1 MIKLPGAS
9 PRWIIFSIDLFVCV
23 GAWSISLNYWLS
35 LLQEPISYN
44 QTLYSYI
51 PVVIV
56 NVALFFATSLYSG
69 IVRFTGSY
77 ELARILFISLSGT
90 ILIYIANEIF
100 FSNVYSRFSLFW
112 LSYFFSVSIGLAT
125 YRLFIKFGYRYIS
138 LQGLTATNVVIYG
151 AGIPGATVKAAID
164 RSADKNF
171 IIRAFVD
178 ERPNYHYKRLDGIP
192 VISPE
197 QFKSLHFKMKI
208 ERLIVASLDDNKESK
223 DDIFEFCL
231 EHNIGIQ
238 KVPQTSMLAE
248 SNLTIAQFPR
258 LNIEELLGR
267 EPILIENEDAEN
279 IYKGKR
285 ILVTG
290 AAGSIGSELV
300 RQLLLFK
307 PVQLIICDQ
316 AETPMNDLLLQ
327 LGSEKY
333 KSIIVPF
340 LSSVTDELRMKRLFD
355 SYHPEIIFHAAA
367 YKHVPVMEAFPCEAL
382 KVNVLGTRRMADLA
396 VKYKADRFVMVSTD
410 KAVNPTNVMGAS
422 KRLAEMYIQSLT
434 MDESCDTRFIT
445 TRFGNVLGSNGSVIN
460 RFKAQIE
467 AGGPVTVT
475 HPEINRF
482 FMTVSEACQLVLEAG
497 NMGNGGE
504 VFVFDMG
511 KPVKIADLAKKMIT
525 LSGRIPNKDIHI
537 HYSGLRPGEKLFEE
551 LLHNKEENRETYH
564 HKIMIANVRV
574 LPFQDMLLAFNHL
587 NQLIHSDDDEFALV
601 SWMKSLV
608 PEFLSNNSEFEA
620 LDGVN
625 EKEKMDI
632 YTPNGLDSK

>member
-77 ELARILFISLSGT
+77 ELARILLISISGT

-112 LSYFFSVSIGLAT
+112 LTYFFSVAIGLAT

-138 LQGLTATNVVIYG
+138 LQGLTTNNVVIYG

-164 RSADKNF
+164 RSANKNF

-197 QFKSLHFKMKI
+197 QFKSLHDKLKI
-208 ERLIVASLDDNKESK
+208 EKLIVASILDNPKSK
-223 DDIFEFCL
+223 SDVLEFCIA
-231 EHNIGIQ
+231 EGIDIQ
-238 KVPQTSMLAE
+238 KIPE
-248 SNLTIAQFPR
+248 SEILMGKNISINQFPR

-267 EPILIENEDAEN
+267 PPIQLENNTTTESYRD
-279 IYKGKR
+279 KV

-290 AAGSIGSELV
+290 AAGSIGSELC
-300 RQLLLFK
+300 RQLLFCE
-307 PVQLIICDQ
+307 PRALILCDQ
-316 AETPMNDLLLQ
+316 AETPLNDLMLSLTAKNNKAE
-327 LGSEKY
+327 L
-333 KSIIVPF
+333 IPF
-340 LSSVTDELRMKRLFD
+340 LASVTDGVRMNHLFTK
-355 SYHPEIIFHAAA
+355 YKPNLLFHAAA
-367 YKHVPVMEAFPCEAL
+367 YKHVPVMEAFPTEAL
-382 KVNVLGTRRMADLA
+382 RVNVSGTRLLADMS
-396 VKYKADRFVMVSTD
+396 VRHGVNKFVMVSSD

-422 KRLAEMYIQSLT
+422 KRLAEMYVQSLASEGNCST
-434 MDESCDTRFIT
+434 KFIT

-467 AGGPVTVT
+467 KGGPVTVT

-497 NMGNGGE
+497 NMGKGGE
-504 VFVFDMG
+504 VFIFDMG
-511 KPVKIADLAKKMIT
+511 EPVLIADLAKKMIS
-525 LSGRIPNKDIHI
+525 LSGLVPNKEVKIE
-537 HYSGLRPGEKLFEE
+537 YCGLRPGEKLYEE
-551 LLHNKEENRETYH
+551 LLHNKEENTETYH
-564 HKIMIANVRV
+564 EKIMIARVRV
-574 LPFQDMLLAFNHL
+574 FPYEDLVMSFDLLLHL
-587 NQLIHSDDDEFALV
+587 LQEGKEEIELV
-601 SWMKSLV
+601 RWMKSLV
-608 PEFLSNNSEFEA
+608 PEYVSNNSEFES
-620 LDGVN
+620 LDHLSP
-625 EKEKMDI
+625 
-632 YTPNGLDSK
+632 TPDLLNT

>member
-77 ELARILFISLSGT
+77 ELARILLISISGT
-90 ILIYIANEIF
+90 ILLYIANEIF

-112 LSYFFSVSIGLAT
+112 LTYFFSVSIGLAT

-138 LQGLTATNVVIYG
+138 LQGLTTNNVVIYG

-197 QFKSLHFKMKI
+197 QFKSLHDKLKI
-208 ERLIVASLDDNKESK
+208 EKLIVASILDNPKSK
-223 DDIFEFCL
+223 SDVLEFCIA
-231 EHNIGIQ
+231 EGIDIQ
-238 KVPQTSMLAE
+238 KIPE
-248 SNLTIAQFPR
+248 SEILIGKNISINQFPR

-267 EPILIENEDAEN
+267 PPIQLENNTTTESYRD
-279 IYKGKR
+279 KV

-290 AAGSIGSELV
+290 AAGSIGSELC
-300 RQLLLFK
+300 RQLLFCE
-307 PVQLIICDQ
+307 PRALILCDQ
-316 AETPMNDLLLQ
+316 AETPLNDLMLSLTAKNNKAE
-327 LGSEKY
+327 L
-333 KSIIVPF
+333 IPF
-340 LSSVTDELRMKRLFD
+340 LASVTDGVRMNHLFTK
-355 SYHPEIIFHAAA
+355 YKPNLLFHAAA
-367 YKHVPVMEAFPCEAL
+367 YKHVPVMEAFPTEAL
-382 KVNVLGTRRMADLA
+382 RVNVSGTRLLADMS
-396 VKYKADRFVMVSTD
+396 VRHGVNKFVMVSSD

-422 KRLAEMYIQSLT
+422 KRLAEMYVQSLASEGNCST
-434 MDESCDTRFIT
+434 KFIT

-467 AGGPVTVT
+467 KGGPVTVT

-504 VFVFDMG
+504 VFIFDMG
-511 KPVKIADLAKKMIT
+511 EPVLIADLAKKMIS
-525 LSGRIPNKDIHI
+525 LSGLVPNKEVKIE
-537 HYSGLRPGEKLFEE
+537 YCGLRPGEKLYEE
-551 LLHNKEENRETYH
+551 LLHNKEENTETYH
-564 HKIMIANVRV
+564 EKIMIARVRV
-574 LPFQDMLLAFNHL
+574 FPYEDLVMSFDLLLHL
-587 NQLIHSDDDEFALV
+587 LQEGKEEIELV
-601 SWMKSLV
+601 RWMKSLV
-608 PEFLSNNSEFEA
+608 PEYVSNNSEFES
-620 LDGVN
+620 LDHLSP
-625 EKEKMDI
+625 
-632 YTPNGLDSK
+632 TPDLLNT

>member
-138 LQGLTATNVVIYG
+138 LQGITATNVVIYG

-231 EHNIGIQ
+231 EHNVGIQ
-238 KVPQTSMLAE
+238 KIPQTSMLAE

-267 EPILIENEDAEN
+267 EPILIENEDADN

-525 LSGRIPNKDIHI
+525 LSGRVPNKDIHI

-632 YTPNGLDSK
+632 YTPNGLD

>member
-77 ELARILFISLSGT
+77 ELARILLISISGT

-112 LSYFFSVSIGLAT
+112 LTYFFSVSIGLAT

-231 EHNIGIQ
+231 ENNIEIQ
-238 KVPQTSMLAE
+238 KVPQTVV
-248 SNLTIAQFPR
+248 LTEASLNISQFPR

-267 EPILIENEDAEN
+267 EPILIENEDIDN

-290 AAGSIGSELV
+290 AAGSIGRELT
-300 RQLLLFK
+300 RQLLYFK
-307 PVQLIICDQ
+307 PAQLIICDQ
-316 AETPMNDLLLQ
+316 AETPLNDLMLQ
-327 LGSEKY
+327 LSSEKY
-333 KSIIVPF
+333 KSILVPF
-340 LSSVTDELRMKRLFD
+340 LSSVTDDIRMKRLFEK
-355 SYHPEIIFHAAA
+355 YKPEIIFHAAA
-367 YKHVPVMEAFPCEAL
+367 YKHVPVMEAFPGEAL
-382 KVNVLGTRRMADLA
+382 KVNVLGTRRIADLA
-396 VKYKADRFVMVSTD
+396 ANYKVDRFVMVSTD

-434 MDESCDTRFIT
+434 NVETCSTRFIT
-445 TRFGNVLGSNGSVIN
+445 TRFGNVLGSNGSVVN
-460 RFKAQIE
+460 RFKSQIE

-497 NMGNGGE
+497 NMGKGGE

-511 KPVKIADLAKKMIT
+511 KPVKIVDLAKKMIS
-525 LSGRIPNKDIHI
+525 LAGYIPNKDIHI
-537 HYSGLRPGEKLFEE
+537 EFSGLRPGEKLFEE
-551 LLHNKEENRETYH
+551 LLHNKEENKETYH
-564 HKIMIANVRV
+564 EKIMIANVRIF
-574 LPFQDMLLAFNHL
+574 PFQDMKLAFDQLFSLML
-587 NQLIHSDDDEFALV
+587 NEEDEYALV
-601 SWMKSLV
+601 HWMKSLV
-608 PEFLSNNSEFEA
+608 PEYLSNNSEFEA
-620 LDGVN
+620 LDDVN
-625 EKEKMDI
+625 EKEKIDI
-632 YTPNGLDSK
+632 YTANGLDSK

>member
-23 GAWSISLNYWLS
+23 GSWSISLNYWLS

-77 ELARILFISLSGT
+77 ELARILLISISGT

-112 LSYFFSVSIGLAT
+112 LTYFFSVAIGLAT

-138 LQGLTATNVVIYG
+138 LQGLTTNNVVIYG

-197 QFKSLHFKMKI
+197 QFKSLHDKLKI
-208 ERLIVASLDDNKESK
+208 EKLIVASILDNPKSK
-223 DDIFEFCL
+223 SDVLEFCIA
-231 EHNIGIQ
+231 EGIDIQ
-238 KVPQTSMLAE
+238 KIPE
-248 SNLTIAQFPR
+248 SEILMGKNISINQFPR

-267 EPILIENEDAEN
+267 PPIQLENNTTTESYRD
-279 IYKGKR
+279 KV

-290 AAGSIGSELV
+290 AAGSIGSELC
-300 RQLLLFK
+300 RQILFCE
-307 PVQLIICDQ
+307 PRALILCDQ
-316 AETPMNDLLLQ
+316 AETPLNDLMLSLTAKNNKAE
-327 LGSEKY
+327 L
-333 KSIIVPF
+333 IPF
-340 LSSVTDELRMKRLFD
+340 LASVTDGVRMNHLFTK
-355 SYHPEIIFHAAA
+355 YKPNLLFHAAA
-367 YKHVPVMEAFPCEAL
+367 YKHVPVMEAFPTEAL
-382 KVNVLGTRRMADLA
+382 RVNVSGTRLLADMS
-396 VKYKADRFVMVSTD
+396 VRHGVNKFVMVSSD

-422 KRLAEMYIQSLT
+422 KRLAEMYVQSLASEGNCST
-434 MDESCDTRFIT
+434 KFIT

-467 AGGPVTVT
+467 KGGPVTVT

-504 VFVFDMG
+504 VFIFDMG
-511 KPVKIADLAKKMIT
+511 EPVLIADLAKKMIS
-525 LSGRIPNKDIHI
+525 LSGLVPNKEVKIE
-537 HYSGLRPGEKLFEE
+537 YCGLRPGEKLYEE
-551 LLHNKEENRETYH
+551 LLHNKEENTETYH
-564 HKIMIANVRV
+564 EKIMIARVRV
-574 LPFQDMLLAFNHL
+574 FPYEDLVMSFDLLLHL
-587 NQLIHSDDDEFALV
+587 LQEGKEEIELV
-601 SWMKSLV
+601 RWMKSLV
-608 PEFLSNNSEFEA
+608 PEYVSNNSEFES
-620 LDGVN
+620 LDHLSP
-625 EKEKMDI
+625 
-632 YTPNGLDSK
+632 TPDLLNT

>member
-434 MDESCDTRFIT
+434 MDESCGTRFIT

>member
-112 LSYFFSVSIGLAT
+112 LTYFFSVAIGLAT

-138 LQGLTATNVVIYG
+138 LQGLTTNNVVIYG

-197 QFKSLHFKMKI
+197 QFKSLHDKLKI
-208 ERLIVASLDDNKESK
+208 EKLIVASILDNPKSK
-223 DDIFEFCL
+223 SDVLEFCIA
-231 EHNIGIQ
+231 EGIDIQ
-238 KVPQTSMLAE
+238 KIPE
-248 SNLTIAQFPR
+248 SEILIGKNISINQFPR

-267 EPILIENEDAEN
+267 PPIQLENNTTTESYRD
-279 IYKGKR
+279 KV

-290 AAGSIGSELV
+290 AAGSIGSELC
-300 RQLLLFK
+300 RQLLFCE
-307 PVQLIICDQ
+307 PRALILCDQ
-316 AETPMNDLLLQ
+316 AETPLNDLMLSLTAKNNKAE
-327 LGSEKY
+327 L
-333 KSIIVPF
+333 IPF
-340 LSSVTDELRMKRLFD
+340 LASVTDGVRMNHLFTK
-355 SYHPEIIFHAAA
+355 YKPNLLFHAAA
-367 YKHVPVMEAFPCEAL
+367 YKHVPVMEAFPTEAL
-382 KVNVLGTRRMADLA
+382 RVNVSGTRLLADMS
-396 VKYKADRFVMVSTD
+396 VRHGVNKFVMVSSD

-422 KRLAEMYIQSLT
+422 KRLAEMYVQSLASEGNCST
-434 MDESCDTRFIT
+434 KFIT

-467 AGGPVTVT
+467 KGGPVTVT

-504 VFVFDMG
+504 VFIFDMG
-511 KPVKIADLAKKMIT
+511 EPVLIADLAKKMIS
-525 LSGRIPNKDIHI
+525 LSGLVPNKEVKIE
-537 HYSGLRPGEKLFEE
+537 YCGLRPGEKLYEE
-551 LLHNKEENRETYH
+551 LLHNKEENTETYH
-564 HKIMIANVRV
+564 EKIMIARVRV
-574 LPFQDMLLAFNHL
+574 FPYEDLVMSFDLLLHL
-587 NQLIHSDDDEFALV
+587 LQEGKEEIELV
-601 SWMKSLV
+601 RWMKSLV
-608 PEFLSNNSEFEA
+608 PEYVSNNSEFES
-620 LDGVN
+620 LDHLSP
-625 EKEKMDI
+625 
-632 YTPNGLDSK
+632 TPDLLNT

>member
-9 PRWIIFSIDLFVCV
+9 PRWIIFSIDLIVCL
-23 GAWSISLNYWLS
+23 GAWTIALNYWLS
-35 LLQEPISYN
+35 LLQESISYN
-44 QTLYSYI
+44 QTLYTYI

-77 ELARILFISLSGT
+77 ELARILLISFSGT

-138 LQGLTATNVVIYG
+138 LQGLTTNNVVIYG

-192 VISPE
+192 VLSPE
-197 QFKSLHFKMKI
+197 QFKSLHNKLKI
-208 ERLIVASLDDNKESK
+208 EKLIVASILDNPKSK
-223 DDIFEFCL
+223 SDVLEFCIT
-231 EHNIGIQ
+231 EGIDIQ
-238 KVPQTSMLAE
+238 KVPE
-248 SNLTIAQFPR
+248 SEILLGKNISLNQFPR

-267 EPILIENEDAEN
+267 PPIQLENNTTTASYRD
-279 IYKGKR
+279 KV

-290 AAGSIGSELV
+290 AAGSIGSELC
-300 RQLLLFK
+300 RQLLFCE
-307 PVQLIICDQ
+307 PRALILCDQ
-316 AETPMNDLLLQ
+316 AETPLNELILSLTAKNKKAE
-327 LGSEKY
+327 L
-333 KSIIVPF
+333 IPF
-340 LSSVTDELRMKRLFD
+340 LASVTDGVRMNHLFTK
-355 SYHPEIIFHAAA
+355 YKPNLLFHAAA
-367 YKHVPVMEAFPCEAL
+367 YKHVPVMEAFPTEAL
-382 KVNVLGTRRMADLA
+382 RVNVSGTRLLADMS
-396 VKYKADRFVMVSTD
+396 VRHGVNKFVMVSSD

-422 KRLAEMYIQSLT
+422 KRLAEMYVQSLASEGNCPT
-434 MDESCDTRFIT
+434 KFIT

-467 AGGPVTVT
+467 KGGPVTVT

-504 VFVFDMG
+504 VFIFDMG
-511 KPVKIADLAKKMIT
+511 EPVLIADLAKKMIS
-525 LSGRIPNKDIHI
+525 LSGLVPNKEVKIE
-537 HYSGLRPGEKLFEE
+537 YCGLRPGEKLYEE
-551 LLHNKEENRETYH
+551 LLHNKEENTETYH
-564 HKIMIANVRV
+564 EKIMIARVRV
-574 LPFQDMLLAFNHL
+574 FPYEDLVISFDTLMNMLREGKEE
-587 NQLIHSDDDEFALV
+587 IELV
-601 SWMKSLV
+601 RWMKALV
-608 PEFLSNNSEFEA
+608 PEYVSNNSEFES
-620 LDGVN
+620 LDHLSP
-625 EKEKMDI
+625 
-632 YTPNGLDSK
+632 TPDLINT

>member
-231 EHNIGIQ
+231 EHNVGIQ
-238 KVPQTSMLAE
+238 KIPQTSMLAE

-267 EPILIENEDAEN
+267 EPILIENEDADN

-525 LSGRIPNKDIHI
+525 LSGRVPNKDIHI

-632 YTPNGLDSK
+632 YTPNGLD

>member
-77 ELARILFISLSGT
+77 ELARILLISISGT

-112 LSYFFSVSIGLAT
+112 LTYFFSVSIGLAT

-197 QFKSLHFKMKI
+197 QFKSLHDKLKI
-208 ERLIVASLDDNKESK
+208 EKLIVASILDNPKSK
-223 DDIFEFCL
+223 SDVLEFCIA
-231 EHNIGIQ
+231 EGIDIQ
-238 KVPQTSMLAE
+238 KIPE
-248 SNLTIAQFPR
+248 SEILMGKNISINQFPR

-267 EPILIENEDAEN
+267 PPIQLENNTTTESYRD
-279 IYKGKR
+279 KV

-290 AAGSIGSELV
+290 AAGSIGSELC
-300 RQLLLFK
+300 RQLLFCE
-307 PVQLIICDQ
+307 PRALILCDQ
-316 AETPMNDLLLQ
+316 AETPLNDLMLSLTAKNNKAE
-327 LGSEKY
+327 L
-333 KSIIVPF
+333 IPF
-340 LSSVTDELRMKRLFD
+340 LASVTDGVRMNHLFTK
-355 SYHPEIIFHAAA
+355 YKPNLLFHAAA
-367 YKHVPVMEAFPCEAL
+367 YKHVPVMEAFPTEAL
-382 KVNVLGTRRMADLA
+382 RVNVSGTRLLADMS
-396 VKYKADRFVMVSTD
+396 VRHGVNKFVMVSSD

-422 KRLAEMYIQSLT
+422 KRLAEMYVQSLASEGNCST
-434 MDESCDTRFIT
+434 KFIT

-467 AGGPVTVT
+467 KGGPVTVT

-504 VFVFDMG
+504 VFIFDMG
-511 KPVKIADLAKKMIT
+511 EPVLIADLAKKMIS
-525 LSGRIPNKDIHI
+525 LSGLVPNKEVKIE
-537 HYSGLRPGEKLFEE
+537 YCGLRPGEKLYEE
-551 LLHNKEENRETYH
+551 LLHNKEENTETYH
-564 HKIMIANVRV
+564 EKIMIARVRV
-574 LPFQDMLLAFNHL
+574 FPYEDLVMSFDLLLHL
-587 NQLIHSDDDEFALV
+587 LQEGKEEIELV
-601 SWMKSLV
+601 RWMKSLV
-608 PEFLSNNSEFEA
+608 PEYVSNNSEFES
-620 LDGVN
+620 LDHLSP
-625 EKEKMDI
+625 
-632 YTPNGLDSK
+632 TPDLLNT

>member
-9 PRWIIFSIDLFVCV
+9 PRGFIFFIDLFVCV
-23 GAWSISLNYWLS
+23 SAWSISLGYWLY
-35 LLQEPISYN
+35 LLQEIISLN
-44 QTLYSYI
+44 QILYSYI
-51 PVVIV
+51 PVIFV
-56 NVALFFATSLYSG
+56 NIFLFISTRLYSG

-77 ELARILFISLSGT
+77 ELARILFISITGT
-90 ILIYIANEIF
+90 IIIYISNEIF
-100 FSNVYSRFSLFW
+100 FSNVYSHFSLFW
-112 LSYFFSVSIGLAT
+112 LTYFFSVSIGLTT

-138 LQGLTATNVVIYG
+138 LQGLKATNVVIYG

-171 IIRAFVD
+171 IILAFVD
-178 ERPNYHYKRLDGIP
+178 QRPNYHYKRLDGIP
-192 VISPE
+192 VISPD

-208 ERLIVASLDDNKESK
+208 ERLIIASLEDNKKSMNE
-223 DDIFEFCL
+223 IFEFCL

-238 KVPQTSMLAE
+238 KFPQTSVLSE

-267 EPILIENEDAEN
+267 EPILIENEDVDN

-285 ILVTG
+285 ILITG

-300 RQLLLFK
+300 RQLFLFK
-307 PVQLIICDQ
+307 PLQLIICDQ
-316 AETPMNDLLLQ
+316 AETPLNDLLLQ
-327 LGSEKY
+327 VGTEKY
-333 KSIIVPF
+333 KKIIVPF
-340 LSSVTDELRMKRLFD
+340 LSSVTDELRMKMLFEK
-355 SYHPEIIFHAAA
+355 YQPEIIFHAAA
-367 YKHVPVMEAFPCEAL
+367 YKHVPIMESFPSEAL

-434 MDESCDTRFIT
+434 NSPSCPTRFIT

-460 RFKAQIE
+460 RFKLQIE

-482 FMTVSEACQLVLEAG
+482 FMTVSEACNLVLEAG
-497 NMGNGGE
+497 NMGKGGE

-511 KPVKIADLAKKMIT
+511 KPIKIADLAKKMIT
-525 LSGRIPNKDIHI
+525 LAGRIPNKDIQI
-537 HYSGLRPGEKLFEE
+537 QYTGLRPGEKLFEE
-551 LLHNKEENRETYH
+551 LLHNREENKETYH
-564 HKIMIANVRV
+564 EKIMIANVRV
-574 LPFQDMLLAFNHL
+574 LPYNEMKLAFDKLVSFIINEE
-587 NQLIHSDDDEFALV
+587 DEYALV
-601 SWMKSLV
+601 HFMKSLV
-608 PEFLSNNSEFEA
+608 PEFLSKNSEFEA
-620 LDGVN
+620 LDHEN
-625 EKEKMDI
+625 EKEKIDI
-632 YTPNGLDSK
+632 YTENTFGSK

>member
-9 PRWIIFSIDLFVCV
+9 PRWIIFSIDLFVCL

-35 LLQEPISYN
+35 LLQESISYN
-44 QTLYSYI
+44 QTLYTYI

-77 ELARILFISLSGT
+77 ELARILLISFSGT

-138 LQGLTATNVVIYG
+138 LQGLTTNNVVIYG

-192 VISPE
+192 VLSPE
-197 QFKSLHFKMKI
+197 QFKSLHNKLKI
-208 ERLIVASLDDNKESK
+208 EKLIVASILDNPKSK
-223 DDIFEFCL
+223 SDVLEFCIT
-231 EHNIGIQ
+231 EGIDIQ
-238 KVPQTSMLAE
+238 KVPE
-248 SNLTIAQFPR
+248 SEILLGKNISLNQFPR

-267 EPILIENEDAEN
+267 PPIQLENNTTTASYRD
-279 IYKGKR
+279 KV

-290 AAGSIGSELV
+290 AAGSIGSELC
-300 RQLLLFK
+300 RQLLFCE
-307 PVQLIICDQ
+307 PRALILCDQ
-316 AETPMNDLLLQ
+316 AETPLNDLILSLTAKNKKAE
-327 LGSEKY
+327 L
-333 KSIIVPF
+333 IPF
-340 LSSVTDELRMKRLFD
+340 LASVTDGVRMNHLFTK
-355 SYHPEIIFHAAA
+355 YKPNLLFHAAA
-367 YKHVPVMEAFPCEAL
+367 YKHVPVMEAFPTEAL
-382 KVNVLGTRRMADLA
+382 RVNVSGTRLLADMS
-396 VKYKADRFVMVSTD
+396 VRHGVNKFVMVSSD

-422 KRLAEMYIQSLT
+422 KRLAEMYVQSLASEGNCPT
-434 MDESCDTRFIT
+434 KFIT

-467 AGGPVTVT
+467 KGGPVTVT

-504 VFVFDMG
+504 VFIFDMG
-511 KPVKIADLAKKMIT
+511 EPVLIADLAKKMIS
-525 LSGRIPNKDIHI
+525 LSGLVPNKEVKIE
-537 HYSGLRPGEKLFEE
+537 YCGLRPGEKLYEE
-551 LLHNKEENRETYH
+551 LLHNKEENTETYH
-564 HKIMIANVRV
+564 EKIMIARVRV
-574 LPFQDMLLAFNHL
+574 FPYEDLVISFDTLMNMLREGKEE
-587 NQLIHSDDDEFALV
+587 IELV
-601 SWMKSLV
+601 RWMKALV
-608 PEFLSNNSEFEA
+608 PEYVSNNSEFES
-620 LDGVN
+620 LDHLSP
-625 EKEKMDI
+625 
-632 YTPNGLDSK
+632 TPDLINT

>member
-9 PRWIIFSIDLFVCV
+9 PRWIIFSIDLIVCL
-23 GAWSISLNYWLS
+23 GAWTIALNYWLS
-35 LLQEPISYN
+35 LLQESISYN
-44 QTLYSYI
+44 QVLYTYI

-77 ELARILFISLSGT
+77 ELARILLISFSGT

-138 LQGLTATNVVIYG
+138 LQGLTTNNVVIYG

-192 VISPE
+192 VLSPE
-197 QFKSLHFKMKI
+197 QFKSLHNKLKI
-208 ERLIVASLDDNKESK
+208 EKLIVASILDNPKSK
-223 DDIFEFCL
+223 SDVLEFCIT
-231 EHNIGIQ
+231 EGIDIQ
-238 KVPQTSMLAE
+238 KVPE
-248 SNLTIAQFPR
+248 SEILLGKNISLNQFPR

-267 EPILIENEDAEN
+267 PPIQLENNTTTASYRD
-279 IYKGKR
+279 KV

-290 AAGSIGSELV
+290 AAGSIGSELC
-300 RQLLLFK
+300 RQLLFCE
-307 PVQLIICDQ
+307 PRALILCDQ
-316 AETPMNDLLLQ
+316 AETPLNDLILSLTAKNKKAE
-327 LGSEKY
+327 L
-333 KSIIVPF
+333 IPF
-340 LSSVTDELRMKRLFD
+340 LASVTDGVRMNHLFTK
-355 SYHPEIIFHAAA
+355 YKPNLLFHAAA
-367 YKHVPVMEAFPCEAL
+367 YKHVPVMDAFHTEAL
-382 KVNVLGTRRMADLA
+382 RVHFSGTRLLADMS
-396 VKYKADRFVMVSTD
+396 VRHGVNKFVMVSSD

-422 KRLAEMYIQSLT
+422 KRLAEMYVQSLASEGNCST
-434 MDESCDTRFIT
+434 KFIT

-467 AGGPVTVT
+467 KGGPVTVT

-504 VFVFDMG
+504 VFIFDMG
-511 KPVKIADLAKKMIT
+511 EPVLIADLAKKMIS
-525 LSGRIPNKDIHI
+525 LSGLVPNKEVKIE
-537 HYSGLRPGEKLFEE
+537 YCGLRPGEKLYEE
-551 LLHNKEENRETYH
+551 LLHNKEENTETYH
-564 HKIMIANVRV
+564 EKIMIARVRV
-574 LPFQDMLLAFNHL
+574 FPYEDLVISFDTLMNMLREGKEE
-587 NQLIHSDDDEFALV
+587 IELV
-601 SWMKSLV
+601 RWMKALV
-608 PEFLSNNSEFEA
+608 PEYVSNNSEFES
-620 LDGVN
+620 LDHLSP
-625 EKEKMDI
+625 
-632 YTPNGLDSK
+632 TPDLINT

>member
-9 PRWIIFSIDLFVCV
+9 PRWIIFLIDLFVCV

-231 EHNIGIQ
+231 ENNIEIQ
-238 KVPQTSMLAE
+238 KVPQTVV
-248 SNLTIAQFPR
+248 LTEASLNISQFPR

-267 EPILIENEDAEN
+267 EPILIENEDIDN
-279 IYKGKR
+279 IYNGKR

-290 AAGSIGSELV
+290 AAGSIGRELT
-300 RQLLLFK
+300 RQLLYFK
-307 PVQLIICDQ
+307 PAQLIICDQ
-316 AETPMNDLLLQ
+316 AETPLNDLMLQ
-327 LGSEKY
+327 LNSEKY
-333 KSIIVPF
+333 KSILVPF
-340 LSSVTDELRMKRLFD
+340 LSSVTDDIRMKRLFEK
-355 SYHPEIIFHAAA
+355 YKPEIIFHAAA
-367 YKHVPVMEAFPCEAL
+367 YKHVPVMEAFPGEAL
-382 KVNVLGTRRMADLA
+382 KVNVLGTRRIADLA
-396 VKYKADRFVMVSTD
+396 AKYKVDRFVMVSTD

-434 MDESCDTRFIT
+434 NVETCSTRFIT
-445 TRFGNVLGSNGSVIN
+445 TRFGNVLGSNGSVVN
-460 RFKAQIE
+460 RFKSQIE

-497 NMGNGGE
+497 NMGKGGE

-511 KPVKIADLAKKMIT
+511 KPVKIVDLAKKMIS
-525 LSGRIPNKDIHI
+525 LAGYIPNKDIHI
-537 HYSGLRPGEKLFEE
+537 EFSGLRPGEKLFEE
-551 LLHNKEENRETYH
+551 LLHNKEENKETYH
-564 HKIMIANVRV
+564 EKIMIANVRV
-574 LPFQDMLLAFNHL
+574 FPSDQMISAFDNLYRMLCK
-587 NQLIHSDDDEFALV
+587 DEDEFELV
-601 SWMKSLV
+601 LWMKNLV
-608 PEFLSNNSEFEA
+608 PEFLSNNSEFEE
-620 LDGVN
+620 LDDVN
-625 EKEKMDI
+625 EK
-632 YTPNGLDSK
+632 

>member
-23 GAWSISLNYWLS
+23 VAWSISLNYWLS
-35 LLQEPISYN
+35 LLQEPISYH

-238 KVPQTSMLAE
+238 KVPQTSMIAE

>member
-9 PRWIIFSIDLFVCV
+9 PRWIIFSIDLIVCL
-23 GAWSISLNYWLS
+23 GAWTIALNYWLS
-35 LLQEPISYN
+35 LLQESISYN
-44 QTLYSYI
+44 QTLYTYI

-77 ELARILFISLSGT
+77 ELARILLISFLGT
-90 ILIYIANEIF
+90 ILIYISNEIF

-138 LQGLTATNVVIYG
+138 LQGLTTNNVVIYG

-192 VISPE
+192 VLSPE
-197 QFKSLHFKMKI
+197 QFKSLHNKLKI
-208 ERLIVASLDDNKESK
+208 EKLIVASILDNPKSK
-223 DDIFEFCL
+223 SDVLEFCIT
-231 EHNIGIQ
+231 EGIDIQ
-238 KVPQTSMLAE
+238 KVPE
-248 SNLTIAQFPR
+248 SEILLGKNISLNQFPR

-267 EPILIENEDAEN
+267 PPIQLENNTTTASYRD
-279 IYKGKR
+279 KV

-290 AAGSIGSELV
+290 AAGSIGSELC
-300 RQLLLFK
+300 RQLLFCE
-307 PVQLIICDQ
+307 PRALILCDQ
-316 AETPMNDLLLQ
+316 AETPLNDLILSLTAKNKKAE
-327 LGSEKY
+327 L
-333 KSIIVPF
+333 IPF
-340 LSSVTDELRMKRLFD
+340 LASVTDGVRMNHLFTK
-355 SYHPEIIFHAAA
+355 YKPNLLFHAAA
-367 YKHVPVMEAFPCEAL
+367 YKHVPVMEAFPTEAL
-382 KVNVLGTRRMADLA
+382 RVNVSGTRLLADMS
-396 VKYKADRFVMVSTD
+396 VRHGVNKFVMVSSD

-422 KRLAEMYIQSLT
+422 KRLAEMYVQSLASEGNCPT
-434 MDESCDTRFIT
+434 KFIT

-467 AGGPVTVT
+467 KGGPVTVT

-504 VFVFDMG
+504 VFIFDMG
-511 KPVKIADLAKKMIT
+511 EPVLIADLAKKMIS
-525 LSGRIPNKDIHI
+525 LSGLVPNKEVKIE
-537 HYSGLRPGEKLFEE
+537 YCGLRPGEKLYEE
-551 LLHNKEENRETYH
+551 LLHNKEENTETYH
-564 HKIMIANVRV
+564 EKIMIARVRV
-574 LPFQDMLLAFNHL
+574 FPYEDLAISFDTLMNMLREGKEE
-587 NQLIHSDDDEFALV
+587 IELV
-601 SWMKSLV
+601 RWMKALV
-608 PEFLSNNSEFEA
+608 PEYVSNNSEFES
-620 LDGVN
+620 LDHLSP
-625 EKEKMDI
+625 
-632 YTPNGLDSK
+632 TPDLINT

>member
-77 ELARILFISLSGT
+77 ELARILLISISGT

-112 LSYFFSVSIGLAT
+112 LTYFFSVSIGLAT

-138 LQGLTATNVVIYG
+138 LQGLTTNNVVIYG

-197 QFKSLHFKMKI
+197 QFKSLHDKLKI
-208 ERLIVASLDDNKESK
+208 EKLIVASILDNPKSK
-223 DDIFEFCL
+223 SDVLEFCIA
-231 EHNIGIQ
+231 EGIDIQ
-238 KVPQTSMLAE
+238 KIPE
-248 SNLTIAQFPR
+248 SEILMGKNISINQFPR

-267 EPILIENEDAEN
+267 PPIQLENNTTTESYRD
-279 IYKGKR
+279 KV

-290 AAGSIGSELV
+290 AAGSIGSELC
-300 RQLLLFK
+300 RQLLFCE
-307 PVQLIICDQ
+307 PRALILCDQ
-316 AETPMNDLLLQ
+316 AETPLNDLMLSLTAKNNKAE
-327 LGSEKY
+327 L
-333 KSIIVPF
+333 IPF
-340 LSSVTDELRMKRLFD
+340 LASVTDGVRMNHLFTK
-355 SYHPEIIFHAAA
+355 YKPNLLFHAAA
-367 YKHVPVMEAFPCEAL
+367 YKHVPVMEAFPTEAL
-382 KVNVLGTRRMADLA
+382 RVNVSGTRLLADMS
-396 VKYKADRFVMVSTD
+396 VRHGVNKFVMVSSD

-422 KRLAEMYIQSLT
+422 KRLAEMYVQSLASEGNCST
-434 MDESCDTRFIT
+434 KFIT

-467 AGGPVTVT
+467 KGGPVTVT

-504 VFVFDMG
+504 VFIFDMG
-511 KPVKIADLAKKMIT
+511 EPVLIADLAKKMIS
-525 LSGRIPNKDIHI
+525 LSGLVPNKEVKIE
-537 HYSGLRPGEKLFEE
+537 YCGLRPGEKLYEE
-551 LLHNKEENRETYH
+551 LLHNKEENTETYH
-564 HKIMIANVRV
+564 EKIMIARVRV
-574 LPFQDMLLAFNHL
+574 FPYEDLVMSFDLLLHL
-587 NQLIHSDDDEFALV
+587 LQEGKEEIELV
-601 SWMKSLV
+601 RWMKSLV
-608 PEFLSNNSEFEA
+608 PEYVSNNSEFES
-620 LDGVN
+620 LDHLSP
-625 EKEKMDI
+625 
-632 YTPNGLDSK
+632 TPDLLNT

>member
-77 ELARILFISLSGT
+77 ELARILLISISGT
-90 ILIYIANEIF
+90 ILLYIANEIF

-112 LSYFFSVSIGLAT
+112 LTYFFSVAIGLAT

-138 LQGLTATNVVIYG
+138 LQGLTTNNVVIYG

-197 QFKSLHFKMKI
+197 QFKSLHDKLKI
-208 ERLIVASLDDNKESK
+208 EKLIVASILDNPKSK
-223 DDIFEFCL
+223 SDVLEFCIA
-231 EHNIGIQ
+231 EGIDIQ
-238 KVPQTSMLAE
+238 KIPE
-248 SNLTIAQFPR
+248 SEILIGKNISINQFPR

-267 EPILIENEDAEN
+267 PPIQLENNTTTESYRD
-279 IYKGKR
+279 KV

-290 AAGSIGSELV
+290 AAGSIGSELC
-300 RQLLLFK
+300 RQLLFCE
-307 PVQLIICDQ
+307 PRALILCDQ
-316 AETPMNDLLLQ
+316 AETPLNDLMLSLTAKNNKAE
-327 LGSEKY
+327 L
-333 KSIIVPF
+333 IPF
-340 LSSVTDELRMKRLFD
+340 LASVTDGVRMNHLFTK
-355 SYHPEIIFHAAA
+355 YKPNLLFHAAA
-367 YKHVPVMEAFPCEAL
+367 YKHVPVMEAFPTEAL
-382 KVNVLGTRRMADLA
+382 RVNVSGTRLLADMS
-396 VKYKADRFVMVSTD
+396 VRHGVNKFVMVSSD

-422 KRLAEMYIQSLT
+422 KRLAEMYVQSLASEGNCST
-434 MDESCDTRFIT
+434 KFIT

-467 AGGPVTVT
+467 KGGPVTVT

-504 VFVFDMG
+504 VFIFDMG
-511 KPVKIADLAKKMIT
+511 EPVLIADLAKKMIS
-525 LSGRIPNKDIHI
+525 LSGLVPNKEVKIE
-537 HYSGLRPGEKLFEE
+537 YCGLRPGEKLYEE
-551 LLHNKEENRETYH
+551 LLHNKEENTETYH
-564 HKIMIANVRV
+564 EKIMIARVRV
-574 LPFQDMLLAFNHL
+574 FPYEDLVMSFDLLLHL
-587 NQLIHSDDDEFALV
+587 LQEGKEEIELV
-601 SWMKSLV
+601 RWMKSLV
-608 PEFLSNNSEFEA
+608 PEYVSNNSEFES
-620 LDGVN
+620 LDHLSP
-625 EKEKMDI
+625 
-632 YTPNGLDSK
+632 TPDLLNT

>member
-9 PRWIIFSIDLFVCV
+9 PRWIIFLIDLFVCV

-231 EHNIGIQ
+231 ENNIEIQ
-238 KVPQTSMLAE
+238 KVPQTVV
-248 SNLTIAQFPR
+248 LTEASLNISQFPR

-267 EPILIENEDAEN
+267 EPILIENEDIDN
-279 IYKGKR
+279 IYNGKR

-290 AAGSIGSELV
+290 AAGSIGRELT
-300 RQLLLFK
+300 RQLLYFK
-307 PVQLIICDQ
+307 PAQLIICDQ
-316 AETPMNDLLLQ
+316 AETPLNDLMLQ
-327 LGSEKY
+327 LNSEKY
-333 KSIIVPF
+333 KSILVPF
-340 LSSVTDELRMKRLFD
+340 LSSVTDDIRMKRLFEK
-355 SYHPEIIFHAAA
+355 YKPEIIFHAAA
-367 YKHVPVMEAFPCEAL
+367 YKHVPVMEAFPGEAL
-382 KVNVLGTRRMADLA
+382 KVNVLGTRRIADLA
-396 VKYKADRFVMVSTD
+396 AKYKVDRFVMVSTD

-434 MDESCDTRFIT
+434 NVETCSTRFIT
-445 TRFGNVLGSNGSVIN
+445 TRFGNVLGSNGSVVN
-460 RFKAQIE
+460 RFKSQIE

-497 NMGNGGE
+497 NMGKGGE

-511 KPVKIADLAKKMIT
+511 KPVKIVDLAKKMIS
-525 LSGRIPNKDIHI
+525 LAGYIPNKDIHI
-537 HYSGLRPGEKLFEE
+537 EFSGLRPGEKLFEE
-551 LLHNKEENRETYH
+551 LLHNKEENKETYH
-564 HKIMIANVRV
+564 EKIMIANVRV
-574 LPFQDMLLAFNHL
+574 FPSGQMISAFDNLYRMLCK
-587 NQLIHSDDDEFALV
+587 DEDEFELV
-601 SWMKSLV
+601 LWMKNLV
-608 PEFLSNNSEFEA
+608 PEFLSNNSEFEE
-620 LDGVN
+620 LDDVN
-625 EKEKMDI
+625 EK
-632 YTPNGLDSK
+632 

>member
-51 PVVIV
+51 PVIIV

-112 LSYFFSVSIGLAT
+112 LTYFFSVSIGLAT
-125 YRLFIKFGYRYIS
+125 YRLFIKFGYCYIS

-231 EHNIGIQ
+231 EHNIDIQ

-248 SNLTIAQFPR
+248 SNLSIAQFPR

-267 EPILIENEDAEN
+267 EPILIENEDSEN

-367 YKHVPVMEAFPCEAL
+367 YKHVPVMEAFPSEAL

-396 VKYKADRFVMVSTD
+396 VKYKANRFIMVSTD

-537 HYSGLRPGEKLFEE
+537 QYSGLRPGEKLFEE

-574 LPFQDMLLAFNHL
+574 LPFKDMLLAFNHL
-587 NQLIHSDDDEFALV
+587 NQLIHSEEDEYALV
-601 SWMKSLV
+601 HWMKSLV

-632 YTPNGLDSK
+632 YAPNGLDSK

>member
-77 ELARILFISLSGT
+77 ELARILLISISGT

-112 LSYFFSVSIGLAT
+112 LTYFFSVSIGLAT

-138 LQGLTATNVVIYG
+138 LQGLTTNNVVIYG

-197 QFKSLHFKMKI
+197 QFKSLHDKLKI
-208 ERLIVASLDDNKESK
+208 EKLIVASILDNPKSK
-223 DDIFEFCL
+223 SDVLEFCIA
-231 EHNIGIQ
+231 EGIDIQ
-238 KVPQTSMLAE
+238 KIPE
-248 SNLTIAQFPR
+248 SEILMGKNISINQFPR

-267 EPILIENEDAEN
+267 PPIQLENNTTTESYRD
-279 IYKGKR
+279 KV

-290 AAGSIGSELV
+290 AAGSIGSELC
-300 RQLLLFK
+300 RQLLFCE
-307 PVQLIICDQ
+307 PRALILCDQ
-316 AETPMNDLLLQ
+316 AETPLNDLMLSLTAKNNKAE
-327 LGSEKY
+327 L
-333 KSIIVPF
+333 IPF
-340 LSSVTDELRMKRLFD
+340 LASVTDGVRMNHLFTK
-355 SYHPEIIFHAAA
+355 YKPNLLFHAAA
-367 YKHVPVMEAFPCEAL
+367 YKHVPVMEAFPTEAL
-382 KVNVLGTRRMADLA
+382 RVNVSGTRLLADMS
-396 VKYKADRFVMVSTD
+396 VRHGVNKFVMVSSD

-422 KRLAEMYIQSLT
+422 KRLAEMYVQSLASEGNCST
-434 MDESCDTRFIT
+434 KFIT

-467 AGGPVTVT
+467 KGGPVTVT

-504 VFVFDMG
+504 VFIFDMG
-511 KPVKIADLAKKMIT
+511 EPVLIADLAKKMIS
-525 LSGRIPNKDIHI
+525 LSGLVPNKEVKIE
-537 HYSGLRPGEKLFEE
+537 YCGLRPGEKLYEE
-551 LLHNKEENRETYH
+551 LLHNKEENTETYH
-564 HKIMIANVRV
+564 EKIMIARVRV
-574 LPFQDMLLAFNHL
+574 FPYEDLVISFDTLMNMLREGKEE
-587 NQLIHSDDDEFALV
+587 IELV
-601 SWMKSLV
+601 RWMKALV
-608 PEFLSNNSEFEA
+608 PEYVSNNSEFES
-620 LDGVN
+620 LDHLSP
-625 EKEKMDI
+625 
-632 YTPNGLDSK
+632 TPDLINT

>member
-35 LLQEPISYN
+35 LLQEPISYH

-231 EHNIGIQ
+231 EHNVGIQ

-333 KSIIVPF
+333 KTIIVPF

>member
-35 LLQEPISYN
+35 LLQEPISFN

-112 LSYFFSVSIGLAT
+112 LTYFFSVSIGLAT

-197 QFKSLHFKMKI
+197 QFKILHFKMKI

-231 EHNIGIQ
+231 EHNIDIQ

-248 SNLTIAQFPR
+248 SNLSIAQFPR

-267 EPILIENEDAEN
+267 EPILIENEDSEN

-367 YKHVPVMEAFPCEAL
+367 YKHVPVMESFPSEAL

-396 VKYKADRFVMVSTD
+396 VKYKANRFVMVSTD

-537 HYSGLRPGEKLFEE
+537 QYSGLRPGEKLFEE

-574 LPFQDMLLAFNHL
+574 LPFKDMLLAFNHL
-587 NQLIHSDDDEFALV
+587 NQLIHSEEDEYALV
-601 SWMKSLV
+601 HWMKSLV

-632 YTPNGLDSK
+632 YAPNGLDSK

>member
-9 PRWIIFSIDLFVCV
+9 PRWIIFSIDLLVCV

-35 LLQEPISYN
+35 LLQESISYN

-112 LSYFFSVSIGLAT
+112 LTYFFSVAIGLAT

-138 LQGLTATNVVIYG
+138 LQGLTTNNVVIYG

-197 QFKSLHFKMKI
+197 QFKSLHDKLKI
-208 ERLIVASLDDNKESK
+208 EKLIVASILDNPKSK
-223 DDIFEFCL
+223 SDVLEFCIA
-231 EHNIGIQ
+231 EGIDIQ
-238 KVPQTSMLAE
+238 KIPE
-248 SNLTIAQFPR
+248 SEILMGKNISINQFPR

-267 EPILIENEDAEN
+267 PPIQLENNTTTESYRD
-279 IYKGKR
+279 KV

-290 AAGSIGSELV
+290 AAGSIGSELC
-300 RQLLLFK
+300 RQLLFCE
-307 PVQLIICDQ
+307 PRALILCDQ
-316 AETPMNDLLLQ
+316 AETPLNDLMLSLTAKNNKAE
-327 LGSEKY
+327 L
-333 KSIIVPF
+333 IPF
-340 LSSVTDELRMKRLFD
+340 LASVTDGVRMNHLFTK
-355 SYHPEIIFHAAA
+355 YKPNLLFHAAA
-367 YKHVPVMEAFPCEAL
+367 YKHVPVMEAFPTEAL
-382 KVNVLGTRRMADLA
+382 RVNVSGTRLLADMS
-396 VKYKADRFVMVSTD
+396 VRHGVNKFVMVSSD

-422 KRLAEMYIQSLT
+422 KRLAEMYVQSLASEGNCST
-434 MDESCDTRFIT
+434 KFIT

-467 AGGPVTVT
+467 KGGPVTVT

-504 VFVFDMG
+504 VFIFDMG
-511 KPVKIADLAKKMIT
+511 EPVLIADLAKKMIS
-525 LSGRIPNKDIHI
+525 LSGLVPNKEVKIE
-537 HYSGLRPGEKLFEE
+537 YCGLRPGEKLYEE
-551 LLHNKEENRETYH
+551 LLHNKEENTETYH
-564 HKIMIANVRV
+564 EKIMIARVRV
-574 LPFQDMLLAFNHL
+574 FPYEDLVMSFDLLLHL
-587 NQLIHSDDDEFALV
+587 LQEGKEEIELV
-601 SWMKSLV
+601 RWMKSLV
-608 PEFLSNNSEFEA
+608 PEYVSNNSEFES
-620 LDGVN
+620 LDHLSP
-625 EKEKMDI
+625 
-632 YTPNGLDSK
+632 TPDLLNT

>member
-9 PRWIIFSIDLFVCV
+9 PRWIIFSIDLIVCL
-23 GAWSISLNYWLS
+23 GAWTIALNYWLS
-35 LLQEPISYN
+35 LLQESISYN
-44 QTLYSYI
+44 QVLYTYI

-77 ELARILFISLSGT
+77 ELARILLISFSGT

-138 LQGLTATNVVIYG
+138 LQGLTTNNVVIYG

-192 VISPE
+192 VLSPE
-197 QFKSLHFKMKI
+197 QFKSLHNKLKI
-208 ERLIVASLDDNKESK
+208 EKLIVASILDNPKSK
-223 DDIFEFCL
+223 SDVLEFCIT
-231 EHNIGIQ
+231 EGIDIQ
-238 KVPQTSMLAE
+238 KVPE
-248 SNLTIAQFPR
+248 SEILLGKNISLNQFPR

-267 EPILIENEDAEN
+267 PPIQLENNTTTESYRD
-279 IYKGKR
+279 KV

-290 AAGSIGSELV
+290 AAGSIGSELC
-300 RQLLLFK
+300 RQLLFCE
-307 PVQLIICDQ
+307 PRALILCDQ
-316 AETPMNDLLLQ
+316 AETPLNDLMLSLTSKNKKAE
-327 LGSEKY
+327 L
-333 KSIIVPF
+333 IPF
-340 LSSVTDELRMKRLFD
+340 LASVTDGVRMNHLFTK
-355 SYHPEIIFHAAA
+355 YKPNLLFHAAA
-367 YKHVPVMEAFPCEAL
+367 YKHVPVMEAFPTEAL
-382 KVNVLGTRRMADLA
+382 RVNVSGTRLLADMS
-396 VKYKADRFVMVSTD
+396 VRHGVNKFVMVSSD

-422 KRLAEMYIQSLT
+422 KRLAEMYVQSLASEGNCPT
-434 MDESCDTRFIT
+434 KFIT

-467 AGGPVTVT
+467 KGGPVTVT

-504 VFVFDMG
+504 VFIFDMG
-511 KPVKIADLAKKMIT
+511 EPVLIADLAKKMIS
-525 LSGRIPNKDIHI
+525 LSGLVPNKEVKIE
-537 HYSGLRPGEKLFEE
+537 YCGLRPGEKLYEE
-551 LLHNKEENRETYH
+551 LLHNKEENTETYH
-564 HKIMIANVRV
+564 EKIMIARVRV
-574 LPFQDMLLAFNHL
+574 FPYEDLVISFDTLMNMLREGKEE
-587 NQLIHSDDDEFALV
+587 IELV
-601 SWMKSLV
+601 RWMKALV
-608 PEFLSNNSEFEA
+608 PEYVSNNSEFES
-620 LDGVN
+620 LDHLSP
-625 EKEKMDI
+625 
-632 YTPNGLDSK
+632 TPDLINT